1 MKKWSKIL
9 AALTMT
15 CALSL
20 GGACMAFAAGGEI
33 SVQGIGIVEA
43 DPDTADISLSVE
55 TEGKTAQAA
64 QKECNQILQRVTQ
77 AMLDLGIAKE
87 NIVTTYTSVYP
98 RYQYINETRTL
109 TGYRANTD
117 LRITTKDIDN
127 TGKYIDA
134 GLKAG
139 ATGTNGVDFS
149 IADESAYYGQALQA
163 AVQNAGKSAASIAAA
178 YERALGEVKSVT
190 EVSSSAY
197 YVERAQNTMAV
208 MEEYAMDM
216 DAAAAGSTSISYG
229 KIRVTAEIAVVYGF

>member
-163 AVQNAGKSAASIAAA
+163 AVQNTGKSAASIAAA